1 MRLKEYDEYSFEN
14 VIAML
19 FEINGYSGEFEDLI
33 AYEFDEYI
41 LDELFANVYDA
52 VTRMDTKNFNVY
64 DDYVKF
70 NNYGNLITLSESE
83 YENEIEDYKND
94 ILETYL
100 EYVNS
105 GNLKNDSDFLIE
117 NI

>member
-14 VIAML
+14 LEVML
-19 FEINGYSGEFEDLI
+19 FEINGYSGEFEDI
-33 AYEFDEYI
+33 MAYEFDEYI
-41 LDELFANVYDA
+41 LDELFASVYDA
-52 VTRMDTKNFNVY
+52 VTRMDMKNFNVY

-70 NNYGNLITLSESE
+70 NSYGNLITLSESE

-105 GNLKNDSDFLIE
+105 GNLRNDSDFLLEDI
-117 NI
+117 

>member
-19 FEINGYSGEFEDLI
+19 FEINGYSGEFEDLR

-41 LDELFANVYDA
+41 LDELFASVYDA
-52 VTRMDTKNFNVY
+52 VTRMDMKNFNVY

-70 NNYGNLITLSESE
+70 NGYGNLITLSASE
-83 YENEIEDYKND
+83 YESDIIDNKNE

-100 EYVNS
+100 EYVND
-105 GNLKNDSDFLIE
+105 GEIEDDSNFLLEDI
-117 NI
+117 